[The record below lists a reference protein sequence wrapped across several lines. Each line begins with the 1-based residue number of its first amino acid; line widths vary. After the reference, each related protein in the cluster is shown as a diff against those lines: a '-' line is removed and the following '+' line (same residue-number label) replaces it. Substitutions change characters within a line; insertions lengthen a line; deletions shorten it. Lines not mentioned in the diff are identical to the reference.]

1 MDQGN
6 AHRQQVAGDSKK
18 YVWEE
23 DGLLPNEGS
32 ITVEIG
38 GLPIKLDLRFPHER
52 RYALGFLHAL
62 RNPQADIDRLLF
74 QRYVRPGDIVL
85 DAGANIGVSAA
96 DALACGASHVV
107 CGEPEQSLGVRLRSL
122 EERSQGRLTVWEC
135 AFGTQEGRAELQLS
149 RAHNQGHTISQKMIS
164 LFPSLF
170 DGTRQD
176 VKITTV
182 DHVLKDGGAD
192 IWKLDV
198 EGAEADV
205 IKGAQSALERFPPR
219 TIFAELY
226 DPFVDE
232 VIDLLPAFQISR
244 AALSRDDYSLQ
255 LLGQIGGPLAE
266 EFCPTSPT
274 YVFIRRK

>member
-1 MDQGN
+1 MLTPSMSASGL
-6 AHRQQVAGDSKK
+6 KK

-23 DGLLPNEGS
+23 DSLLPNEGS

-38 GLPIKLDLRFPHER
+38 GLPIALDLRFPHER
-52 RYALGFLHAL
+52 RYALGFLYSL

-74 QRYVRPGDIVL
+74 ERYIRPGDIVL

-96 DALACGASHVV
+96 EALACGASHIV
-107 CGEPEQSLGVRLRSL
+107 CAEPEQSLAVRLKSL

-135 AFGTQEGRAELQLS
+135 AFGSEEGCAQLLVS
-149 RAHNQGHTISQKMIS
+149 RTHNQGHTISQKMIS

-170 DGTRQD
+170 DDTRQQ
-176 VKITTV
+176 VKVTTV
-182 DHVLKDGGAD
+182 DHVLEAGGSD

-205 IKGAQSALERFPPR
+205 IKGAQKTLERFPPR

-232 VIDLLPAFQISR
+232 VVDLLPAFQINR
-244 AALSRDDYSLQ
+244 AALTRDDYSLQ
-255 LLGQIGGPLAE
+255 LLAQIGGPLAG

-274 YVFIRRK
+274 YVFIRRE